1 MIAALSRRWAKV
13 KFAKVLQ
20 SSVLVAVLL
29 TVAAC
34 TFEGPPDEPT
44 QAATEAS
51 VAARVLRLG
60 TQEAG
65 NVPTRVQMEEFVRQV
80 EERSGG
86 RLVIQ
91 PVFNAGG
98 DEVRGWDQ
106 AVARKAISGE
116 LEMAVVP
123 SRAWD
128 TEGVLSFR
136 ALSAPFLVSSD
147 TVIKKAV
154 EPALADGMLAG
165 LTGTGVTGL
174 ALFPEGQRML
184 FSFKEPILTP
194 ADVSGKVIRAPRSE
208 TTYAALTALGGLPDD
223 LPDNEF
229 GEKVD
234 AGLVAGAESSLAYAS
249 NLPTALTLAGHAIAT
264 GNLVL
269 SSKFNTL
276 VINSKIMEGL
286 EGQDRQVLRD
296 AAGATRNWAIGLV
309 PSLAVVA
316 KKYCQDGGKV
326 VLATPS
332 QASAFRA
339 ATAAVY
345 TELEKDAGTRALIAT
360 LRELAANAPPDAPVE
375 ACDFDTY

>member
-1 MIAALSRRWAKV
+1 V
-13 KFAKVLQ
+13 KFAIVPQ
-20 SSVLVAVLL
+20 ASFVVAVLL

-34 TFEGPPDEPT
+34 TFEDPPEQPT
-44 QAATEAS
+44 QAATTAS
-51 VAARVLRLG
+51 AAARVLRLG
-60 TQEAG
+60 TQENG
-65 NVPTRVQMEEFVRQV
+65 NVPTRVQLEEFARQV
-80 EERSGG
+80 GERSGG

-91 PVFNAGG
+91 PVFGAGG
-98 DEVRGWDQ
+98 DGVRGWDQ

-116 LEMAVVP
+116 LEMAIIP

-128 TEGVLSFR
+128 TEGILSFR

-147 TVIKKAV
+147 AVIKKAV

-184 FSFKEPILTP
+184 FSFKDPILTP
-194 ADVSGKVIRAPRSE
+194 ADVSGKLIRAPRSE
-208 TTYAALTALGGLPDD
+208 TTYAAIKALGGLPDD

-229 GEKVD
+229 GEKVE
-234 AGLVAGAESSLAYAS
+234 AGLVAGAESSLPYAS
-249 NLPTALTLAGHAIAT
+249 TLPTAFTPSGYAIAT

-276 VINSKIMEGL
+276 VINSKIMDGL
-286 EGQDRQVLRD
+286 EEQDRQVLRD
-296 AAGATRNWAIGLV
+296 AAGASRNWAVALV
-309 PSLAVVA
+309 PSLALVA

-326 VLATPS
+326 VLATEA
-332 QASAFRA
+332 QASAFRD

-345 TELEKDAGTRALIAT
+345 TELEKDAGTKALIAT
-360 LRELAANAPPDAPVE
+360 LRQLAANAPPDAPVV
-375 ACDFDTY
+375 ACDVDTY

>member
-1 MIAALSRRWAKV
+1 V
-13 KFAKVLQ
+13 KFATVPQ
-20 SSVLVAVLL
+20 ASFLVAVLL

-34 TFEGPPDEPT
+34 TFEDPPDKPT
-44 QAATEAS
+44 QAAPTAS

-60 TQEAG
+60 TQEDG
-65 NVPTRVQMEEFVRQV
+65 NVPTRVQVEEFVRQV
-80 EERSGG
+80 GERSGG
-86 RLVIQ
+86 RLVIE
-91 PVFNAGG
+91 PVFRAGG

-106 AVARKAISGE
+106 IVARKAISGE

-147 TVIKKAV
+147 AVIKKAV

-184 FSFKEPILTP
+184 FSFKDPMLTP
-194 ADVSGKVIRAPRSE
+194 ADLSGKVIRAPRSE
-208 TTYAALTALGGLPDD
+208 TTFAALTALGGLPDD
-223 LPDNEF
+223 LPDYEF

-234 AGLVAGAESSLAYAS
+234 AGLVAGAESSLAYAGT
-249 NLPTALTLAGHAIAT
+249 LPTAFTPTGRAIAT

-276 VINSKIMEGL
+276 VINSKVMDGL
-286 EGQDRQVLRD
+286 EEQDRQVLRD
-296 AAGATRNWAIGLV
+296 AAEGTRNWATGLL
-309 PSLAVVA
+309 PSLALVA
-316 KKYCQDGGKV
+316 KTYCQDGGKV
-326 VLATPS
+326 VLATQA
-332 QASAFRA
+332 QASAFRD

-345 TELEKDAGTRALIAT
+345 TELEMDAGTKALIAT
-360 LRELAANAPPDAPVE
+360 LRQLAANAPPDAPVE
-375 ACDFDTY
+375 ACDFYAK

>member
-1 MIAALSRRWAKV
+1 V
-13 KFAKVLQ
+13 KFAKVPQ
-20 SSVLVAVLL
+20 ASFLVAVLV

-34 TFEGPPDEPT
+34 TFEDPPEQPT
-44 QAATEAS
+44 QAATTAS
-51 VAARVLRLG
+51 AAARVLRLG
-60 TQEAG
+60 TQENG
-65 NVPTRVQMEEFVRQV
+65 NVPTRVQLEEFARQV
-80 EERSGG
+80 GERSGG

-91 PVFNAGG
+91 PVFEAGG
-98 DEVRGWDQ
+98 DGVRGWDQ

-116 LEMAVVP
+116 LEMAIIP

-128 TEGVLSFR
+128 TEGILSFR

-147 TVIKKAV
+147 AVIKKAV

-184 FSFKEPILTP
+184 FSFKDPILTP
-194 ADVSGKVIRAPRSE
+194 ADVSGKLIRAPRSE
-208 TTYAALTALGGLPDD
+208 TTYAAIKALGGLPDD

-229 GEKVD
+229 GEKVE
-234 AGLVAGAESSLAYAS
+234 AGLVAGAESSLPYAS
-249 NLPTALTLAGHAIAT
+249 TLPTAFTPSGYAIAT

-276 VINSKIMEGL
+276 VINSKIMDGL
-286 EGQDRQVLRD
+286 EEQDRQVLRD
-296 AAGATRNWAIGLV
+296 AAGASRNWAVALV
-309 PSLAVVA
+309 PSLALVA

-326 VLATPS
+326 VLATQA
-332 QASAFRA
+332 QASGFRD

-345 TELEKDAGTRALIAT
+345 TELEKDAGTKALIAT
-360 LRELAANAPPDAPVE
+360 LRQLAANAPPDAPVV
-375 ACDFDTY
+375 ACDVDTY

>member
-1 MIAALSRRWAKV
+1 MIGAVSRRWAQV

-20 SSVLVAVLL
+20 ASFLVAVLL
-29 TVAAC
+29 AVAAC
-34 TFEGPPDEPT
+34 TFEDPPSPPT
-44 QAATEAS
+44 QAARTAS

-60 TQEAG
+60 TQESG
-65 NVPTRVQMEEFVRQV
+65 NVPTRVQMEEFARQV

-86 RLVIQ
+86 RLVIE

-147 TVIKKAV
+147 AVIKKAV

-194 ADVSGKVIRAPRSE
+194 ADVHGKVIRAPRSE

-234 AGLVAGAESSLAYAS
+234 AGLVAGAESSLAYAGT
-249 NLPTALTLAGHAIAT
+249 LPTALTPSGHAIAT
-264 GNLVL
+264 ANLVL

-286 EGQDRQVLRD
+286 GGQDRQVLRD
-296 AAGATRNWAIGLV
+296 AAGATRNWAIALV

-316 KKYCQDGGKV
+316 KKYCQDGGTV
-326 VLATPS
+326 VLATQS
-332 QASAFRA
+332 QASAFRD
-339 ATAAVY
+339 ATASVY
-345 TELEKDAGTRALIAT
+345 TGLEKDAGTTALIAT